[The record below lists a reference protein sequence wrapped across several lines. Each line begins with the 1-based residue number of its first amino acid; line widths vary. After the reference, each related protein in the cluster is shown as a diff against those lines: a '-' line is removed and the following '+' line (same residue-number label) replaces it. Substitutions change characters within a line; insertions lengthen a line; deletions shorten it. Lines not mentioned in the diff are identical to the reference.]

1 MKRFG
6 QERYEFYYSETGTH
20 QILDNVKNRVCDLG
34 IIYLSDENETVIR
47 KVLEEYRIV
56 FTELFEAKPHVF
68 FINYIFQEVMKKIFR
83 IMTGFTKKMDLHLE
97 QTK

>member
-1 MKRFG
+1 MLDSKTDYGLIYKLDYQDGLVNRFE

-68 FINYIFQEVMKKIFR
+68 
-83 IMTGFTKKMDLHLE
+83 L
-97 QTK
+97 